1 MLQIQYFLSAP
12 QAFTWQEA
20 TQPAASQIPL
30 VQPRRRRLRLYLVG
44 SDGDTR
50 GAMVK
55 DRPPRAIASLHHLGY
70 AEQFEW
76 SHVVDIPEGGLLVR
90 PDPGD
95 VLRYLQRY
103 PSVKPL

>member
-1 MLQIQYFLSAP
+1 MLQIQYFLSSS
-12 QAFTWQEA
+12 QAFTLGEA
-20 TQPAASQIPL
+20 TQPAAPQIPL

-44 SDGDTR
+44 SEADTQS
-50 GAMVK
+50 
-55 DRPPRAIASLHHLGY
+55 AIASLHHLGY

-76 SHVVDIPEGGLLVR
+76 SQVIHIPENGLLVR

-103 PSVKPL
+103 PSA

>member
-1 MLQIQYFLSAP
+1 MLQIQYFLSSP
-12 QAFTWQEA
+12 YGEA
-20 TQPAASQIPL
+20 TQPAALQMPL

-44 SDGDTR
+44 SSADTQS
-50 GAMVK
+50 
-55 DRPPRAIASLHHLGY
+55 AIASLHHLGY

-76 SHVVDIPEGGLLVR
+76 SPVIEIPENGILVR

-103 PSVKPL
+103 PTVGSV